1 MEAGR
6 HKGHLGAEAGA
17 LAWAEAPEDEK
28 HARQVTGAYAFQYL
42 AASQQQDVHE
52 AGREAHL
59 HLPHVNP
66 QAQQRLEEGRVR
78 GLGFINSFHNERL
91 L

>member
-1 MEAGR
+1 MEAGCR
-6 HKGHLGAEAGA
+6 KGHLGAEAGA

-42 AASQQQDVHE
+42 AASQQQDVRE
-52 AGREAHL
+52 AGCEVHL

-78 GLGFINSFHNERL
+78 GLGFINSFRDERL
-91 L
+91 I